1 MWCLF
6 QRASFGTAFSMV
18 INFRYV
24 LSVDSR
30 SDLRVEFIIVQLRC
44 GLKAENPLYLVG
56 SMPEW
61 IEVVASS
68 VAVRRRD
75 RKSVV

>member
-1 MWCLF
+1 
-6 QRASFGTAFSMV
+6 MV

-30 SDLRVEFIIVQLRC
+30 SDLSVEFIIVQLRC
-44 GLKAENPLYLVG
+44 GVKAENPLYLVG

-68 VAVRRRD
+68 VAVRRQVD
-75 RKSVV
+75 M